1 MWSCKKLYRLKGT
14 SIVIVIIIIIIIIIV
29 VFVLSII
36 ILCDLLTVSCHG
48 NLVLLN

>member
-1 MWSCKKLYRLKGT
+1 MSSYKKLYRYKGT
-14 SIVIVIIIIIIIIIV
+14 SIVIVIIIIIVIV
-29 VFVLSII
+29 VLSVI